1 MTEAAFDRR
10 LRDWLEGRDPGPV
23 PMTLRE
29 SVERVPV
36 RTPVPAVS
44 RVWQAIVGPGAGGRR
59 GSPLRLVLALVLLGL
74 LLAAAFA
81 GVSTSGR
88 PTAPLTSWHD
98 YVVGQPAPDLDF
110 GSVAGALRTGDS
122 TISVDDLPEAM
133 FVLYFPRGASSDR
146 TAADA
151 RLLIKASEQVPN
163 ATAFLV
169 IAPDSAPIA
178 RDTASLLHD
187 AGMMTAA
194 PPAGWDADASS
205 GEPALVITGRGGVV
219 KYVFAGGLPDADQL
233 IGDLDRASV
242 L

>member
-1 MTEAAFDRR
+1 MTDAAFDRR

-23 PMTLRE
+23 PASLRE
-29 SVERVPV
+29 SVQHVPL

-44 RVWQAIVGPGAGGRR
+44 RVWHSIVGPGAGGRR
-59 GSPLRLVLALVLLGL
+59 GSPARLVLALVLLGL
-74 LLAAAFA
+74 LLAAVATLIA
-81 GVSTSGR
+81 GGSRTG
-88 PTAPLTSWHD
+88 PLTSWRD

-110 GSVAGALRTGDS
+110 GSVAGSLPRGDS

-133 FVLYFPRGASSDR
+133 FVLYFPRSASSDR

-151 RLLIKASEQVPN
+151 RALIQASEHVPS

-169 IAPDSAPIA
+169 IAPDAPPLA
-178 RDTASLLHD
+178 PDVVSLVHD
-187 AGMMTAA
+187 AGMLTAA
-194 PPAGWDADASS
+194 PPAGWDADASV

-219 KYVFAGGLPDADQL
+219 KYVFAGELPDPDQL

-242 L
+242 P